1 MGVAVDRVE
10 ERGGVGLALALG
22 GEDLLQNTD
31 LNRSLE
37 PNMRHSI
44 LAVKAHW
51 TYVEHTER
59 VGEAA
64 VTSAKRPLNLI
75 ALKVPLDE
83 WAVRLLEK
91 KAIHFEE

>member
-1 MGVAVDRVE
+1 M
-10 ERGGVGLALALG
+10 
-22 GEDLLQNTD
+22 
-31 LNRSLE
+31 
-37 PNMRHSI
+37 
-44 LAVKAHW
+44 KARW

-59 VGEAA
+59 VGETA
-64 VTSAKRPLNLI
+64 VTGPKRSLDLI